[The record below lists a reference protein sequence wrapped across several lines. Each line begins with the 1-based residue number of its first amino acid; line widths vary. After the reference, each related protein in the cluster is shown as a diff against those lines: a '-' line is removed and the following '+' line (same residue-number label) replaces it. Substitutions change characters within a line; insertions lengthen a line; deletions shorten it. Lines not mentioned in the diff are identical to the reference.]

1 MDYIKNCIKQYKDKK
16 IKEQKAENDLIMSID
31 ETSARIQK
39 MQDSIL
45 ADRVDSPA
53 DRRKRW
59 RAESDS
65 FKKFDD
71 DLINKISL
79 FEKKRD
85 EDKKMLLIS
94 VTQFLA
100 RNYKFNSEEAVALVL
115 KIDNDSEANHSEAV
129 AL

>member
-1 MDYIKNCIKQYKDKK
+1 
-16 IKEQKAENDLIMSID
+16 MSID

-39 MQDSIL
+39 LQDSIL

-59 RAESDS
+59 RTESDS

-71 DLINKISL
+71 DLNNKISL

-115 KIDNDSEANHSEAV
+115 KIDNDSEANDSEANDSEAV